1 MQVVFLTRRT
11 DHQINSPLITVLTP
25 EQYNIWNHL
34 LINGKCKIKEPWSYS
49 DWYVLGYD
57 IETKGEPLN
66 GKVLLSAFCD
76 DGENVLVID
85 NTSVDNHEVFD
96 SQILKKCF
104 FIAHNADFEARWG
117 VATRFLPERFGCTMV
132 NGKRLLSGQEGFR
145 NDIISIINR
154 YLGYQEIPIWM
165 EKDIRNTFATLE
177 FFTEE
182 HILYNAADTIRLK
195 QLYFEQLRQA
205 AEINQLFLH
214 GCINSRLIIPI
225 AQAEITGIRHD
236 TDKWLGIAKERKEK
250 ADKICQELD
259 QVVLEQYKLNPGTIN
274 PEIRKKE
281 ESQKKKLE
289 KADVRRLKLQT
300 QLTSLEEKGKTH
312 LKSYQKQK
320 EQLEKLNVDVGAV
333 LLDKTTDIVHLINW
347 ASAKQVLEVLRQIGC
362 PLPEARKQGKITQ
375 GVGKEHRQNW
385 FVNNPN
391 SSYLT
396 FMKKYDSYKKLI
408 HNVNSFGEGWVN
420 KFVRGGRVYTIYR
433 TSDTSTGRF
442 SSGDKKAGFANLQQ
456 IPSGAEYRSCFL
468 ADEGYDLVTN
478 DYKACEGILMAS
490 LAKDLTVKAI
500 LDLPDMHSFFG
511 TKCYRNIYN
520 YRFQITGEDKWKQ
533 LSETYV
539 MDKSSEVKEKER
551 HKFKNSAGLFPVA
564 YGIHA
569 SKVAATAQLS
579 IEEGQI
585 CIDTIKAEVPKV
597 ITFLDEQ
604 SLFATTNGYIIHN
617 TRTNSRR
624 WFTSI
629 LDSIQ
634 YGYKVSKANLLEV
647 ESASRNSAIQG
658 SNADVVKEA
667 ICWIDIWKKVFKK
680 DCTFLIQAH
689 DELVYSVPKMQ
700 SLEYSN
706 IIPTI
711 MRRAAK
717 NYLMEEISMDCSTK
731 FGSYWEK

>member
-49 DWYVLGYD
+49 DWYVLSYD
-57 IETKGEPLN
+57 IETKGEPLH
-66 GKVLLSAFCD
+66 GQVLLSAFCD

-85 NTSVDNHEVFD
+85 NTSIDNHEVFTNEV
-96 SQILKKCF
+96 LKRCF

-117 VATRFLPERFGCTMV
+117 VATGFLPERFGCTMV

-145 NDIISIINR
+145 NDIISMINR

-236 TDKWLGIAKERKEK
+236 TDKWLEIAKERKEK

-320 EQLEKLNVDVGAV
+320 EQLWKLD
-333 LLDKTTDIVHLINW
+333 LDSSQVSGGQDSTLSQIINW

-362 PLPEARKQGKITQ
+362 VIPEAKDKKTKKFKPS
-375 GVGKEHRQNW
+375 VGKEARALW
-385 FVNNPN
+385 FNNN
-391 SSYLT
+391 VGSSYEPFIKT
-396 FMKKYDSYKKLI
+396 FDKFKKI
-408 HNVNSFGEGWVN
+408 EHNIKSFGENWVN
-420 KFVRGGRVYTIYR
+420 QYVRNGRAYTLLDQAG
-433 TSDTSTGRF
+433 TTTGRF
-442 SSGDKKAGFANLQQ
+442 SSGDKTKVKKDRRFANMQQ
-456 IPSGAEYRSCFL
+456 IPGRGDDKVYRTCFI
-468 ADEGYDLVTN
+468 ADDGKDLITL
-478 DYKACEGILMAS
+478 DYSNCEGVIMSS
-490 LAKDLTVKAI
+490 LSGDINLLKIVKI
-500 LDLPDMHSFFG
+500 QDSHSWLG
-511 TKCYRNIYN
+511 TKCWRNIYA
-520 YRFQITGEDKWKQ
+520 YRYKMTGDPKWKE
-533 LSETYV
+533 LSETYQ
-539 MDKSSEVKEKER
+539 MNNIDDERKKER
-551 HKFKNSAGLFPVA
+551 DIFKNSGGLFPTV
-564 YGIHA
+564 
-569 SKVAATAQLS
+569 
-579 IEEGQI
+579 
-585 CIDTIKAEVPKV
+585 
-597 ITFLDEQ
+597 
-604 SLFATTNGYIIHN
+604 
-617 TRTNSRR
+617 
-624 WFTSI
+624 
-629 LDSIQ
+629 
-634 YGYKVSKANLLEV
+634 
-647 ESASRNSAIQG
+647 
-658 SNADVVKEA
+658 
-667 ICWIDIWKKVFKK
+667 
-680 DCTFLIQAH
+680 
-689 DELVYSVPKMQ
+689 
-700 SLEYSN
+700 
-706 IIPTI
+706 
-711 MRRAAK
+711 
-717 NYLMEEISMDCSTK
+717 
-731 FGSYWEK
+731 